1 MIELLMMQP
10 GCIAQVVPARAG
22 LFFGI
27 DCRDSGFLGEI
38 HHDVSTYTIF
48 VEAIKIEVYRKSY
61 KFFGILIT
69 LVAIACDTLKIFS
82 PKSKLRKSLFCVEEV
97 HPGSD
102 RTSCSV
108 AQNQVP
114 KHKSDL

>member
-1 MIELLMMQP
+1 MMQP

-61 KFFGILIT
+61 KNFGILIT
-69 LVAIACDTLKIFS
+69 LVVTRSKIS
-82 PKSKLRKSLFCVEEV
+82 PQSQS
-97 HPGSD
+97 
-102 RTSCSV
+102 
-108 AQNQVP
+108 
-114 KHKSDL
+114 